1 MISIETIH
9 DYPMYFFQKRCLVHI
24 LFIILCIK
32 HFMGAEINWA
42 DIKKKEARGLEDLD
56 LGEVQEIE
64 GNDIIL
70 EKGII
75 DKTFYRIP
83 KNLAIN
89 FDGHV
94 LNLNVSEEN
103 LKKYEVESIA
113 PSVTEQLESTTEI
126 DAGGGSGGGIQVEEK
141 ET

>member
-1 MISIETIH
+1 
-9 DYPMYFFQKRCLVHI
+9 
-24 LFIILCIK
+24 
-32 HFMGAEINWA
+32 MGAEMNW
-42 DIKKKEARGLEDLD
+42 DEIKKKEARGIDDLD
-56 LGEVQEIE
+56 LGEVQETE

-83 KNLAIN
+83 KDLVRN

-94 LNLNVSEEN
+94 LHLNVSEEN
-103 LKKYEVESIA
+103 LKKYEEESIA

-126 DAGGGSGGGIQVEEK
+126 DAGGGSGGGIQIENK
-141 ET
+141 EP

>member
-1 MISIETIH
+1 
-9 DYPMYFFQKRCLVHI
+9 
-24 LFIILCIK
+24 
-32 HFMGAEINWA
+32 MGAEINWA

-64 GNDIIL
+64 GNDIVL

-83 KNLAIN
+83 KNLVIN

-103 LKKYEVESIA
+103 LKKYEVESTA

-126 DAGGGSGGGIQVEEK
+126 DARGGSGGGIQVEEK

>member
-1 MISIETIH
+1 
-9 DYPMYFFQKRCLVHI
+9 
-24 LFIILCIK
+24 
-32 HFMGAEINWA
+32 MGVEINWE
-42 DIKKKEARGLEDLD
+42 DIKKKEARGLDDLD

-64 GNDIIL
+64 GDEIIV

-83 KNLAIN
+83 KDFAVT

-94 LNLNVSEEN
+94 LHLNVSEED

-126 DAGGGSGGGIQVEEK
+126 DAGGGSGGGIQIEDK
-141 ET
+141 EP

>member
-1 MISIETIH
+1 ME
-9 DYPMYFFQKRCLVHI
+9 
-24 LFIILCIK
+24 
-32 HFMGAEINWA
+32 AEMNWD
-42 DIKKKEARGLEDLD
+42 DIKKKEARGIDDLD

-75 DKTFYRIP
+75 DKNFYRIP
-83 KNLAIN
+83 KDLVGN

-94 LNLNVSEEN
+94 LHLNVSEEN
-103 LKKYEVESIA
+103 LKKYQEESIA

-126 DAGGGSGGGIQVEEK
+126 DAGGGSGGGIQIENK
-141 ET
+141 EA